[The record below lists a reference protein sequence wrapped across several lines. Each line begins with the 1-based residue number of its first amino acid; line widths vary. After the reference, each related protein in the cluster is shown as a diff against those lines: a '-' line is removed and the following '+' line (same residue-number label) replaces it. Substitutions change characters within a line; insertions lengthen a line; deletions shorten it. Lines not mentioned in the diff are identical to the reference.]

1 MPGLSTLKGYRT
13 FLQDAIRFL
22 SNEADVNETAWV
34 IGGSQIYE
42 SAMRSDLLH
51 RIYLTEIS
59 TAFDCDTFF
68 PKFNSA
74 DFRLV
79 VDEKV
84 PTEEQKEGEV
94 IYAIKVYEKIRD

>member
-1 MPGLSTLKGYRT
+1 M
-13 FLQDAIRFL
+13 
-22 SNEADVNETAWV
+22 
-34 IGGSQIYE
+34 
-42 SAMRSDLLH
+42 
-51 RIYLTEIS
+51 TEIS

-94 IYAIKVYEKIRD
+94 IYAFKVYEKIRD

>member
-1 MPGLSTLKGYRT
+1 M
-13 FLQDAIRFL
+13 L
-22 SNEADVNETAWV
+22 SNQADVSETVWV
-34 IGGSQIYE
+34 IGGSQVYE

-59 TAFDCDTFF
+59 TPFDCDTFF
-68 PKFNSA
+68 PKFDA
-74 DFRLV
+74 TDFRQV

-94 IYAIKVYEKIRD
+94 VYAFKVYEKIHLV